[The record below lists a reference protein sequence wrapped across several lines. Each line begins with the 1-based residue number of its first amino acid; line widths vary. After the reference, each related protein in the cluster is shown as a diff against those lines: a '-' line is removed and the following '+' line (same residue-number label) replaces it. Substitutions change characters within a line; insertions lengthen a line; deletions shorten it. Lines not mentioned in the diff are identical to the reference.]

1 MNALKLK
8 AKAKKQKYFDK
19 NNYDST
25 DDSCGELT
33 DEDELEV
40 SKDYVYKIYNNKY
53 LCIKYLGRGTFSR
66 VWLVLDIFSNKFYAM
81 KTFFPK
87 YNDDSKHEID
97 VNTKLKNITPNYVL
111 VMEDSFLNN
120 ETNEMCIITKL
131 LGKSVN
137 DLLDFDN
144 DNENEESNSEEDI
157 SENSNYEE
165 SSSEEEISENSNYEE
180 SSSEENNYSNKEN
193 SKIPIFKSPNIS
205 LVKKFIRDISAGLYE
220 LHSKNMIH
228 TDLKFE
234 NVLID
239 ILDDDLKLIIDKI
252 KSLKICEKFQKL
264 IEDSTPANFENFD
277 KVKKK
282 KVKRKNKIKS
292 IKLLVDYLKQNK
304 LLEFDYKNTKT
315 NMNMNIYDLENIN
328 YDSFKFIIIDLGN
341 VEYIN
346 ERIQDEIMMRNYR
359 PPENIIS
366 DFYDCKADMWSLGC
380 LTYEIITNNY
390 LFDIDGKDN
399 SINRDRKHLKKM
411 YNYLG
416 KMPKEMTVNCQFSKD
431 LFDSKGNILK
441 YKKYKFTSIEELLI
455 EECSYKIETIKEIT
469 NFLNKLFVYEP
480 KNRLSSQDC
489 YDLTWLKHN
498 QNIV

>member
-1 MNALKLK
+1 MIALKLK
-8 AKAKKQKYFDK
+8 AKAKKKKYFDK

-33 DEDELEV
+33 DEDEIEV

-66 VWLVLDIFSNKFYAM
+66 VWLVLDIFSNNIYAM

-97 VNTKLKNITPNYVL
+97 VNTKLQNLRPNYVL

-131 LGKSVN
+131 LGKSLN
-137 DLLDFDN
+137 DLLDFE
-144 DNENEESNSEEDI
+144 NENEESSTEESSTEEDIISENSNYEESSTEESSTEEDII

-165 SSSEEEISENSNYEE
+165 SSSE
-180 SSSEENNYSNKEN
+180 EN

-205 LVKKFIRDISAGLYE
+205 LVKKFIRDISAGLCE

-239 ILDDDLKLIIDKI
+239 ILDEDLKLIIDKI

-264 IEDSTPANFENFD
+264 IEGSTPANFENFD

-282 KVKRKNKIKS
+282 K
-292 IKLLVDYLKQNK
+292 
-304 LLEFDYKNTKT
+304 
-315 NMNMNIYDLENIN
+315 
-328 YDSFKFIIIDLGN
+328 
-341 VEYIN
+341 
-346 ERIQDEIMMRNYR
+346 
-359 PPENIIS
+359 
-366 DFYDCKADMWSLGC
+366 
-380 LTYEIITNNY
+380 
-390 LFDIDGKDN
+390 
-399 SINRDRKHLKKM
+399 
-411 YNYLG
+411 
-416 KMPKEMTVNCQFSKD
+416 
-431 LFDSKGNILK
+431 
-441 YKKYKFTSIEELLI
+441 
-455 EECSYKIETIKEIT
+455 
-469 NFLNKLFVYEP
+469 
-480 KNRLSSQDC
+480 
-489 YDLTWLKHN
+489 
-498 QNIV
+498 